1 MFRSE
6 HLLKVTEVFFLVT
19 HIHLC
24 VIFCMS
30 RPSCPA
36 LLFQEERH
44 DVVPVERLPMP
55 LSASP
60 VGLAKVMSVRRLS
73 HETAVKTAVEV
84 TLNLSVCQRN
94 AFTFC
99 LSTPLSL
106 RFNKRYATDCKGQSL
121 FLSSKF

>member
-6 HLLKVTEVFFLVT
+6 YVLKVTGVFFLDT
-19 HIHLC
+19 HTLVCDFLHE
-24 VIFCMS
+24 
-30 RPSCPA
+30 PSVLSA
-36 LLFQEERH
+36 LSFQEERH

-99 LSTPLSL
+99 LSMPLSL